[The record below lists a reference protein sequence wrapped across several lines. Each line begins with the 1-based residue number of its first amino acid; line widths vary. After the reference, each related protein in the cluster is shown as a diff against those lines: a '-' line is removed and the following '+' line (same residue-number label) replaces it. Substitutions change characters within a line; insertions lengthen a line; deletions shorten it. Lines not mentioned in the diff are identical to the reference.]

1 MSDEMIVLA
10 TVGLFLI
17 LAIVGIAHMKSPSKG
32 GDAAAGIIEEIQ
44 KTFDPQVK
52 EVRLARK
59 KMAREK
65 KLRKA
70 GDDKDPGTA
79 GHQRR
84 TG

>member
-1 MSDEMIVLA
+1 MSETAIQILG
-10 TVGLFLI
+10 VGVFLL
-17 LAIVGIAHMKSPSKG
+17 LAIIAIARMKSPSKG

-59 KMAREK
+59 KMAQEK

-70 GDDKDPGTA
+70 GDDKDPG
-79 GHQRR
+79 
-84 TG
+84 